1 VFRLSK
7 TRREIRIIV
16 LQVLCESDT
25 VDHDPK
31 DVLSRILKEESVVTD
46 SSNFAHQLVHNVLE
60 NIHELD
66 NIIEAYATTWPVSQM
81 PIVDKNL
88 LRMAIAEMQF
98 GLDSPQGAVVNEV
111 VEIAKIFGSESSPG
125 FINGVLG
132 SLLDR

>member
-1 VFRLSK
+1 MLILSK
-7 TRREIRIIV
+7 TRREIRMIV
-16 LQVLCESDT
+16 LQVLCESDI
-25 VDHDPK
+25 VSHDAK
-31 DVLSRILKEESVVTD
+31 DVLARVVSEQSVRVKESK
-46 SSNFAHQLVHNVLE
+46 FAYQLVQNVLE
-60 NIHELD
+60 NIPELD
-66 NIIEAYATTWPVSQM
+66 NIIEEYATAWPISQM

-98 GLDSPQGAVVNEV
+98 GIDVPQGAVVNEV

>member
-1 VFRLSK
+1 MIVFA
-7 TRREIRIIV
+7 
-16 LQVLCESDT
+16 Q
-25 VDHDPK
+25 
-31 DVLSRILKEESVVTD
+31 
-46 SSNFAHQLVHNVLE
+46 QLVHKVLE

-98 GLDSPQGAVVNEV
+98 GLGTPQGAIVNEV
-111 VEIAKIFGSESSPG
+111 VEIARFFGSESSPG

>member
-1 VFRLSK
+1 MLTLSK
-7 TRREIRIIV
+7 TRREIRMIV

-25 VDHDPK
+25 VSHDAK
-31 DVLSRILKEESVVTD
+31 DVLTRVVSEQSVRAEESK
-46 SSNFAHQLVHNVLE
+46 FAYQLVQNVLE
-60 NIHELD
+60 NIPELD
-66 NIIEAYATTWPVSQM
+66 NIIEEYATAWPISQM

-98 GLDSPQGAVVNEV
+98 GIDVPQGVVVNEV